1 MNDDRTPD
9 VELRELLED
18 AVSDVQPLGG
28 IERIRAR
35 TTHPAGPARSWLW
48 ATGATVLATAATI
61 LAVVLVNNVGPG
73 TGAGPGL
80 TRLNPTS
87 RPVESAGA
95 VPTLTGAS
103 VPVYYVGDTSAGP
116 RLYREFH
123 PIYSD
128 QTRAVAAVQDAMRV
142 LSYDRDYYSPWS
154 DAGSPTVSSV
164 HDANGVITVDLV
176 TYQNLQP
183 AAGVAG
189 AQARMALQQVVY
201 TAQAAVRSGDPVR
214 FLVNHHPVQRLFG
227 VPAGRPVAAGSAAAT
242 LAPVWILA
250 PTEHAK
256 VPPRFTVH
264 GLAVATGGG
273 VVWQLRQRGRT
284 VRQGSA
290 ATTRSGV
297 MSSYAFTVSAPPGAY
312 SLVVR
317 DTTPAV
323 GQDTKQV
330 TVSG

>member
-1 MNDDRTPD
+1 MNDPRTPD
-9 VELRELLED
+9 EELRELHED

-48 ATGATVLATAATI
+48 GTGATVLATAATI
-61 LAVVLVNNVGPG
+61 IAVVVVNDAGSG
-73 TGAGPGL
+73 SDAGPGL
-80 TRLNPTS
+80 TPHPN
-87 RPVESAGA
+87 RPVESANA

-128 QTRAVAAVQDAMRV
+128 QTRAVAAVQNALRV
-142 LSYDRDYYSPWS
+142 VAHDRDYYSPWWG
-154 DAGSPTVSSV
+154 AGDPTVGSV
-164 HDANGVITVDLV
+164 RDANGVITVDLL
-176 TYQNLQP
+176 TYRNLQP
-183 AAGVAG
+183 AAGVAA
-189 AQARMALQQVVY
+189 AQARMAVQQVVY

-214 FLVNHHPVQRLFG
+214 FLVNHRAVQHLFG
-227 VPAGRPVAAGSAAAT
+227 MPTARPVAAGSAADT

-256 VPPRFTVH
+256 VPRRFTVH
-264 GLAVATGGG
+264 GLAVAAGGT
-273 VVWQLRQRGRT
+273 VVWELQRRGRI
-284 VRQGSA
+284 VRRGSA
-290 ATTRSGV
+290 ATARSGV
-297 MSSYAFTVSAPPGAY
+297 VSSYSFTVSAPPGAY

-317 DTTPAV
+317 DTTPAA
-323 GQDTKQV
+323 GEDTKDV